1 MDFTLNRLLR
11 NLYLVTL
18 IVTVTALGA
27 VYAMHNTDPHHWGF
41 VLGTTLDFIYG
52 RELFTQVYVQYGAGI
67 PLLFKAINYVWAI
80 TYTNIGFLTSAIY
93 AATLGVIFLS
103 IEKLSATKYAV
114 ALTVIAFLF
123 HPYAVFPWP
132 DYYAGFFLAIACY
145 ALLPV
150 GTKPTSKRD
159 VLAGI
164 LLFLAF
170 FFRNTYLVNL
180 LAGAG
185 AYFVLSMLFPKLKD
199 TRLTTAIATF
209 VVLVALYL
217 CFLSVQGKLHLWY
230 AQNFGAVTT
239 AYNIGKSSAEL
250 WMLRLFAPFDIP
262 TGAVTMALWLNMY
275 VVFLVLSR
283 ARTSGALEPWGSGM
297 TLFMVV
303 LGAAGVIQGLQF
315 YEPFRLQNACSP
327 LYLGIACFLS
337 WRPAGSTYEAR
348 RPPAIWVLAALIV
361 ALVLE
366 APKLFNGHALT
377 TIWPLIEEPRDFF
390 DKPLQGDAAKTTTY
404 SWSKGIPIFQGHRF
418 LPDVQNYYRSLS
430 DVLCK
435 TDKKIVN
442 LTNDSMVPYLC
453 PGPRN
458 ALYLPSY
465 PFGLLGKI
473 SPAQL
478 TRITRGQYEFDELIV
493 SDAAP
498 PIAKDRRFVEIA
510 SVARPYQVRW
520 TPVSK
525 NVWIFAV
532 EPRDSTPGAAQPR
545 VPQGKPE
552 VDPKSD

>member
-18 IVTVTALGA
+18 VVTVTALGA

-41 VLGTTLDFIYG
+41 ILGTTLDFIYG

-67 PLLFKAINYVWAI
+67 PLLFKTINYVWPI
-80 TYTNIGFLTSAIY
+80 TYTNIGFLTSAVY
-93 AATLGVIFLS
+93 AATLGILFLS
-103 IEKLSATKYAV
+103 VEKLSETKYAV

-132 DYYAGFFLAIACY
+132 DYYAGFFLALACY
-145 ALLPV
+145 VLLPV
-150 GTKPTSKRD
+150 HTTPTNRRD

-185 AYFVLSMLFPKLKD
+185 AYFALSLLFPKLKD

-217 CFLSVQGKLHLWY
+217 CFLSVQGKLNLWY
-230 AQNFGAVTT
+230 GQNFGAVTT
-239 AYNIGKSSAEL
+239 AYKIGTSSAEL
-250 WMLRLFAPFDIP
+250 WLLRIFAPFDIP
-262 TGAVTMALWLNMY
+262 TGAVTIALWVNAY
-275 VVFLVLSR
+275 VFFLIVSR
-283 ARTSGALEPWGSGM
+283 ARSTGTLEPMGSGM

-303 LGAAGVIQGLQF
+303 LGTAGVVQGLQF
-315 YEPFRLQNACSP
+315 YEPFRLQNASSP

-337 WRPAGSTYEAR
+337 WRPAGSSHEVR
-348 RPPAIWVLAALIV
+348 RPPAIWVLATLILALG
-361 ALVLE
+361 LE
-366 APKLFNGHALT
+366 APKLFNGHALS

-390 DKPLQGDAAKTTTY
+390 DQPLQGDAAKTTAY
-404 SWSKGIPIFQGHRF
+404 SWSEGIPVFQGHRF

-458 ALYLPSY
+458 ALYLPNY

-478 TRITRGQYEFDELIV
+478 SRVTRGQYELDELIV
-493 SDAAP
+493 TDAAP
-498 PIAKDRRFVEIA
+498 PVAKDRRFVEIA

-525 NVWIFAV
+525 KVWIFAV
-532 EPRDSTPGAAQPR
+532 EPRDPVAEGAEKQPMQGAAEADSKTQ
-545 VPQGKPE
+545 
-552 VDPKSD
+552 